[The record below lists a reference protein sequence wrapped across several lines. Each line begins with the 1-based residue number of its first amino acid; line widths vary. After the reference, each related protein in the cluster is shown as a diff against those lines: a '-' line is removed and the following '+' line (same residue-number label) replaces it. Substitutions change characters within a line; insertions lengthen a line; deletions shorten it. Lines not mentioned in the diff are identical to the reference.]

1 MSYYNNIPKA
11 IATLPSATRA
21 FVACSAAAEPSPV
34 APLAFPV
41 VVGAREV
48 LEEVL
53 EVLLELEVVLVGR
66 IDVGG
71 GRTGVTDAEG
81 TGAPEGAA
89 GGAAPLPPPPTGAGF
104 ASAGLVR
111 APVPQGIGSLLPGCS
126 LSVGGELAPEAS
138 AIVNRVVQVLLVGA
152 GEENW

>member
-1 MSYYNNIPKA
+1 
-11 IATLPSATRA
+11 
-21 FVACSAAAEPSPV
+21 V

-53 EVLLELEVVLVGR
+53 EVLAELEDVLVGR
-66 IDVGG
+66 RDVGG
-71 GRTGVTDAEG
+71 GSTGVTDAEG
-81 TGAPEGAA
+81 VGAPEAA

-111 APVPQGIGSLLPGCS
+111 APVPQGIGSLLPGCN
-126 LSVGGELAPEAS
+126 LSVGGVVAPEGS